1 MSIKYFK
8 IFYSISMKKIIVT
21 LFIIC
26 SSNILSSQET
36 FTRKDTL
43 QGGLRPE
50 RTCFNVLHYD
60 LNIKI
65 NPEEKYIVGYNDI
78 TFGMEGKSNVIQL
91 DLFENMEVDS
101 IIYDSK
107 KLTYK
112 REFNAVFIDFPEALQ
127 NIGNKGKTIR
137 FYYSGKPII
146 AKNAPWD
153 GGFVFTKDRQGK
165 DWVGVACQ
173 GTGASL
179 WYPCKDSQS
188 DEPDFGATIKVAVP
202 NGLMNV
208 SNGRYMGSV
217 DLKNGYTR
225 WDWEVNYTINTYSIT
240 VNIGDYVKI
249 HENYKGLNLDY
260 FVLRENEA
268 KARVHFEEV
277 KPMLDCFQSKFGP
290 YPFAYDGYKLIETP
304 YLGMEHQ
311 SAVAYGNKYVKGYLG
326 TDRSQ
331 TGIGLL
337 FDFIIIHE
345 SGHEWFGN
353 SITSKDSADM
363 WIHEG
368 FTSYTEA
375 VYVECQYGYEKGQQ
389 YINGCKGNIDNTSPI
404 IGPYGVNK
412 QGSTD
417 MYEKGALML
426 NTLRHIVD
434 NDVKWWKI
442 LLKYSERFRHKIID
456 TKTVIDFFNTET
468 GMNLTT
474 VFNQYLRCANIPI
487 LELRKSKG
495 KLEFR
500 WKADESKFNMPVDI
514 KIKDKKYRLYVT
526 NAWKKTK
533 SNINKIEDIEVL
545 TNDFYINVDL
555 DKKL

>member
-1 MSIKYFK
+1 
-8 IFYSISMKKIIVT
+8 MKKIIVT

-26 SSNILSSQET
+26 SYNILSSQET

-65 NPEEKYIVGYNDI
+65 NPEEKYIVGYNEI
-78 TFGMEGKSNVIQL
+78 TFGMEEKSDVIQL
-91 DLFENMEVDS
+91 DLFENMQVDS

-112 REFNAVFIDFPEALQ
+112 REFNAVFIDFPETLQ
-127 NIGNKGKTIR
+127 SIGNKGKTIR

-146 AKNAPWD
+146 ARNAPWD
-153 GGFVFTKDRQGK
+153 GGFVFRKDRQGK

-188 DEPDFGATIKVAVP
+188 DEPDFGATIRVAVP
-202 NGLMNV
+202 NGLMDV

-225 WDWEVNYTINTYSIT
+225 WDWEVNNPINTYSIN
-240 VNIGDYVKI
+240 VSIGDYVHI
-249 HENYKGLNLDY
+249 HENYKGLDLDY
-260 FVLRENEA
+260 YVLRENEA

-277 KPMLDCFQSKFGP
+277 KPMMDCFQSKFGP
-290 YPFAYDGYKLIETP
+290 YPFANDGYKLVETP

-326 TDRSQ
+326 SDRSQ

-337 FDFIIIHE
+337 FDYIIIHE

-368 FTSYTEA
+368 FTCYTES
-375 VYVECQYGYEKGQQ
+375 VYVECQYGYDKGQQ
-389 YINGCKGNIDNTSPI
+389 YINGCKKNIENTSPI
-404 IGPYGVNK
+404 IGPYGVNEE
-412 QGSTD
+412 GSTD
-417 MYEKGALML
+417 MYEKGALFI
-426 NTLRHIVD
+426 NTLRHIVN
-434 NDVKWWKI
+434 NDDKWWKT
-442 LLKYSERFRHKIID
+442 LLKYSETFRHKIID
-456 TKTVIDFFNTET
+456 TETVVSFFNKET
-468 GMNLTT
+468 GMELTPI
-474 VFNQYLRCANIPI
+474 FNQYLRQAAIPV
-487 LELRKSKG
+487 LELKKTKG
-495 KLEFR
+495 KLAIR
-500 WKADESKFNMPVDI
+500 WKADEAKFNMPVDI
-514 KIKDKKYRLYVT
+514 RINGNKKRIYPVAVWKTTKFKIKSLKKV
-526 NAWKKTK
+526 
-533 SNINKIEDIEVL
+533 EVL
-545 TNDFYINVDL
+545 SDDFYIDVN
-555 DKKL
+555 